1 MHDATATTQTPPSLP
16 PRLPERTSRYVIL
29 LERSHDEY
37 DNETMTDDEAIAQV
51 RDELQQAMDDR
62 GVPNGWFRIVDRQ
75 VAVHGDLFGPL
86 VLPAIAVGPAKKEA

>member
-1 MHDATATTQTPPSLP
+1 LP